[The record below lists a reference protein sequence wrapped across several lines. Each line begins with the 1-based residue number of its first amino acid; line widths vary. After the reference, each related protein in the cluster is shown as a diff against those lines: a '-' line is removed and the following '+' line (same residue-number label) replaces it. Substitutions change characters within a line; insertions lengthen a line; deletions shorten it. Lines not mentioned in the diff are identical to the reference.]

1 MSVQSRIGGK
11 ANRAPSV
18 LSKDTADTAEIGDS
32 VRVAGEDSM
41 KKIWPLVLVVLVLST
56 CITLV
61 LTNPS
66 IEAYL
71 DFVERELTKALDRSG
86 KQDQSQER
94 AMLRSIFQRHSHE
107 LVVSVLGPNTVRR
120 NWGLASLFETNVFD
134 EHIEIL
140 GIGGMFIPLRGLDEA
155 AVRLGRLAF

>member
-1 MSVQSRIGGK
+1 
-11 ANRAPSV
+11 
-18 LSKDTADTAEIGDS
+18 
-32 VRVAGEDSM
+32 M
-41 KKIWPLVLVVLVLST
+41 KQIWPLVLVVLVLSA

-71 DFVERELTKALDRSG
+71 DFVERELSKALDRSG

-134 EHIEIL
+134 QHIEIL